1 MACIWG
7 YILTLI
13 AFVRSFSTVR
23 FQMCFE
29 ISCPREGKITV
40 ATFVWLFSTVG
51 FQMSPQMA
59 CLSECKVALVACVL
73 LFSTVRFQMSP
84 ETALHCSHLLHC
96 IHIYCIALHLFGFL
110 HCALPN
116 VSSKRLHEKR
126 QSHIGCICLTFLHCA
141 FSNDSPNCF
150 TLFTFVAFVWF
161 FSTVRCQMCPQNVST
176 RRGKVT
182 LVAFVGL
189 FSTVRFQMCPQST
202 CRRGCILTLAAFIWL
217 VSTVH
222 FHIYVELQDQ
232 WNGQYFFS

>member
-1 MACIWG
+1 MACVWG
-7 YILTLI
+7 CILTLI
-13 AFVRSFSTVR
+13 AFVGSFSTVR
-23 FQMCFE
+23 FQICPQ

-40 ATFVWLFSTVG
+40 AAFVWLFSTVG

-59 CLSECKVALVACVL
+59 CLS
-73 LFSTVRFQMSP
+73 RM
-84 ETALHCSHLLHC
+84 
-96 IHIYCIALHLFGFL
+96 
-110 HCALPN
+110 
-116 VSSKRLHEKR
+116 
-126 QSHIGCICLTFLHCA
+126 QSCIGCMCITFLHCA
-141 FSNDSPNCF
+141 FSNVSPNCF

-202 CRRGCILTLAAFIWL
+202 CIRGCILTLAAIIWL

-222 FHIYVELQDQ
+222 FHICLQMSNVSLMNVQ
-232 WNGQYFFS
+232 VSFLCKTFSTLIAQEGTHRMLMTFNNWSKCQIKLSLFRPKLFWVQNAIKLIGGVNAIQKMI